1 MAATFIALVAVSAF
15 VLPTIDNA
23 DLSVDMDVDYGGDTL
38 TYMVSLMNASANAKY
53 YVVVME
59 GSTVVYEKEITEG
72 YQTGIVEGLDGTK
85 DHRVEIRTGLIP
97 LKVVDSATIPGQDT
111 PYIPVDINNLTAVEN
126 TIVFDMTVKEGSDPV
141 TLGVYAAE
149 GEEAVFTQVLNP
161 GANTGT
167 ATNLMFNHE
176 YIVKLFGDEK
186 TYIIK
191 AVTTDR
197 DTQTPSASAI
207 DFTYGETKS
216 VVVTG
221 LEETPM
227 MSYAVQSGSSVT
239 VNESTGALTWV
250 SAGEAVI
257 RASFAETE
265 HYKAGYIDVT
275 VTAVKAESDLV
286 FAAAEGLTY
295 TDIGTG
301 DLIVKT
307 AGNDQQVIQYSTD
320 GNTWDTTIPKASA
333 LGDFTVFYKADETA
347 NYNALPEGSVSGNVD
362 KADSDLTFAASEG
375 LTYADY
381 GTGELIVK
389 TAGNN
394 EQVIQYST
402 DGNTWDT
409 TVPTVTAAGSFTV
422 YFRADESANYKEL
435 TTGSVS
441 ESVAKIAA
449 TIIAPTAK
457 EGLVYTGE
465 SQVLINEG
473 TTSDGTVKYSLSV
486 DGYFSDVIPTAS
498 YAGSYDVFYM
508 VAGDSNH
515 FDLGPSGD
523 YKVTATIY
531 AQPTGMSLSYNEQ
544 TNKVEWEATKI
555 EGEGL
560 WSIYVC
566 DGDTITGTTVLPTG
580 NDKSGASDIALWY
593 GHNYNVYVNTSGLTT
608 VDEVSSGP
616 VQSLL
621 VNSIPGV
628 LYDIHVEAS
637 GYVYGTITM
646 NVENYTDYRWAFI
659 GYDSTEEW
667 GDDIGSQ
674 SFDIEFN
681 PYSDDYGHTCPIKI
695 IKKSDSSEFS
705 SYNVNIPSQG

>member
-1 MAATFIALVAVSAF
+1 M
-15 VLPTIDNA
+15 
-23 DLSVDMDVDYGGDTL
+23 
-38 TYMVSLMNASANAKY
+38 
-53 YVVVME
+53 
-59 GSTVVYEKEITEG
+59 
-72 YQTGIVEGLDGTK
+72 
-85 DHRVEIRTGLIP
+85 
-97 LKVVDSATIPGQDT
+97 
-111 PYIPVDINNLTAVEN
+111 
-126 TIVFDMTVKEGSDPV
+126 
-141 TLGVYAAE
+141 
-149 GEEAVFTQVLNP
+149 
-161 GANTGT
+161 
-167 ATNLMFNHE
+167 
-176 YIVKLFGDEK
+176 
-186 TYIIK
+186 
-191 AVTTDR
+191 
-197 DTQTPSASAI
+197 
-207 DFTYGETKS
+207 
-216 VVVTG
+216 
-221 LEETPM
+221 
-227 MSYAVQSGSSVT
+227 
-239 VNESTGALTWV
+239 
-250 SAGEAVI
+250 
-257 RASFAETE
+257 
-265 HYKAGYIDVT
+265 
-275 VTAVKAESDLV
+275 
-286 FAAAEGLTY
+286 
-295 TDIGTG
+295 
-301 DLIVKT
+301 
-307 AGNDQQVIQYSTD
+307 IQYSTD

-375 LTYADY
+375 LTYTDI
-381 GTGELIVK
+381 GTGDLIVK